1 MYFRSITYAT
11 VLKAV
16 KKIVYD
22 ANFVLSQDV
31 SDCLKTSADSVS
43 GREKRIMDMILQNAE
58 IARNEELPICQDT
71 GIGVFFVELGSN
83 VLIENGTLQDA
94 LNEAVRS
101 VYAEYCL
108 RASVVKSPLQ
118 RINTGDNTPII
129 THLSMIPGD
138 DLMITF
144 LPKGAGSENV
154 SALKMF
160 SPTVEKKDIIDFVCR
175 TVNNAGPNPCPPI
188 IVGIGM
194 GGTFEYA
201 PMLAKR
207 ALLRKI
213 GERHSDFETAELEKE
228 MLTAVN
234 RTNVGIQGLGG
245 NVTALECFIETYACH
260 IASFPVAVNIN
271 CHAARHASVTL

>member
-11 VLKAV
+11 LLKAA

-22 ANFVLSQDV
+22 ANFLLPQDV
-31 SDCLKTSADSVS
+31 SDCLSITADFVS
-43 GREKRIMDMILQNAE
+43 GREKRIMNMILQNTE

-83 VLIENGTLQDA
+83 VLIENGTLHDA

-101 VYAEYCL
+101 VYTDYCL

-118 RINTGDNTPII
+118 RINTGDNTPVII
-129 THLSMIPGD
+129 HYTMVKGD
-138 DLMITF
+138 ALTIYF

-160 SPTVEKKDIIDFVCR
+160 SPTVEKKDIIDFVCQ
-175 TVNNAGPNPCPPI
+175 TVKNAGPNPCPPN

-201 PMLAKR
+201 PMLAKK

-213 GERHSDFETAELEKE
+213 GERHNDFEIAELEKE
-228 MLTAVN
+228 ILSAVN

-245 NVTALECFIETYACH
+245 NVTALECFIEFYACH